1 MSGLWQAAFRS
12 GRCDETLR
20 AVNSVLSLCAP
31 TGSGLFQLPSPVV
44 LEKQDPFQGEAALG

>member
-12 GRCDETLR
+12 GQRDETLR
-20 AVNSVLSLCAP
+20 AVNSVLSLCVP

-44 LEKQDPFQGEAALG
+44 LEKQDPFQGDAAL